1 MNFPVFDFHCD
12 TALQLLG
19 KDRNTP
25 GKLDKNLLHI
35 DLERG
40 ATLPGYA
47 QCFAVFTTP
56 TMRRPEGVS
65 VIGMFE
71 RELAIIL
78 NQIEENGDKICVAYS
93 ADEIENNRKQGLM
106 SAFLT
111 IEGTAGF
118 DYNTEML
125 EDLYN
130 IGFRITTLGWNED
143 NPLTGSCKTGGGLTE
158 QGREYVHR
166 AQKLGMVVDVSH
178 ISDDGFWDI
187 MDITQKPVIASHS
200 NSRALWDIPRNLSDE
215 MYTALCK
222 TGGTTGI
229 NLCAEF
235 LGENAD
241 LDTICDHIFHFI
253 DIAGSDKH
261 VSLGSDMDGVTNLPA
276 GFTGVQDYPNIAE
289 RLLQRGMSE
298 TSVRNVFWN
307 NAIEVIKKCSI

>member
-93 ADEIENNRKQGLM
+93 ADEIENNRKQGLRV
-106 SAFLT
+106 LT
-111 IEGTAGF
+111 TI
-118 DYNTEML
+118 
-125 EDLYN
+125 
-130 IGFRITTLGWNED
+130 
-143 NPLTGSCKTGGGLTE
+143 
-158 QGREYVHR
+158 
-166 AQKLGMVVDVSH
+166 QKCWRTC
-178 ISDDGFWDI
+178 II
-187 MDITQKPVIASHS
+187 
-200 NSRALWDIPRNLSDE
+200 
-215 MYTALCK
+215 
-222 TGGTTGI
+222 
-229 NLCAEF
+229 
-235 LGENAD
+235 
-241 LDTICDHIFHFI
+241 
-253 DIAGSDKH
+253 
-261 VSLGSDMDGVTNLPA
+261 
-276 GFTGVQDYPNIAE
+276 
-289 RLLQRGMSE
+289 
-298 TSVRNVFWN
+298 
-307 NAIEVIKKCSI
+307 